1 MDISRK
7 LWKQHRE
14 IIYRF
19 GVDIGLPTRKLLG
32 APSIVSPY
40 VVGRCR
46 PEAGGL
52 LAMKQWPDR
61 TCSINGMFFMGK
73 KKPKNGKIMENPLS
87 MMDFRWDFLMDFS
100 IATLDSA
107 D

>member
-1 MDISRK
+1 MARSNMLYKWDVF
-7 LWKQHRE
+7 H
-14 IIYRF
+14 
-19 GVDIGLPTRKLLG
+19 
-32 APSIVSPY
+32 
-40 VVGRCR
+40 
-46 PEAGGL
+46 
-52 LAMKQWPDR
+52 
-61 TCSINGMFFMGK
+61 GK